1 MQVSPGA
8 QWSDV
13 PATVL
18 PVPGQNRV
26 SPGAMQAPATNKSQ
40 NKPGPQ
46 LPAPGQQTAPIGAQL
61 NLLGQRNMPGAPG
74 HGGPDVAVNCV
85 PGGISSGVRGGTT
98 NTLTGRAGEPPPRAP
113 PPPPPPPPRGPP
125 APPLGLASFAAAL
138 LAKAA
143 QSVDAALS

>member
-18 PVPGQNRV
+18 PVPGQKRE

-40 NKPGPQ
+40 NKPGP
-46 LPAPGQQTAPIGAQL
+46 P
-61 NLLGQRNMPGAPG
+61 R
-74 HGGPDVAVNCV
+74 HGGPDVAVNWV
-85 PGGISSGVRGGTT
+85 PGGISSLVRGGTT
-98 NTLTGRAGEPPPRAP
+98 NTLTGCAGEPPPRAP

-138 LAKAA
+138 MLANAA
-143 QSVDAALS
+143 Q